1 MRCCFSFRIFH
12 LGTHKV
18 AGPDFLKTL
27 SPQPKWWRYFLS
39 YASFLLCSATA
50 KMKVTGKWNLPKKGP
65 YVIASNH
72 FSYFDPLY
80 FTYGAQKPLNFIAAS
95 DQEVKWYFL
104 WAPIIYGLIPVDRQA
119 LAPSSIKKAI
129 QVLRQKEILSIFPE
143 GMQTSRA
150 LQKPKNGAIFLS
162 TVGKAPIV
170 PMAIYGAETAWED
183 LFRGVRPRVRINI
196 GKPFGPFDVKRT
208 KQEKTKMLED
218 AGHQLMCRIAA
229 LLPTIYHGVFLGDPT
244 IDTYKLENGLSP
256 KEIKQRP
263 FKK

>member
-1 MRCCFSFRIFH
+1 MRRYFSFRIFH
-12 LGTHKV
+12 VETHKE

-27 SPQPKWWRYFLS
+27 SPRPKWLRYFLS

-50 KMKVTGKWNLPKKGP
+50 RIKVTGKWNLPKKGP

-72 FSYFDPLY
+72 FRYFDPLY
-80 FTYGAQKPLNFIAAS
+80 FTYGVQKPLNFIAAS
-95 DQEVKWYFL
+95 DQEIKWYFM
-104 WAPIIYGLIPVDRQA
+104 WALIIYGLIPVDRQA

-129 QVLRQKEILSIFPE
+129 QVLKQEEILSIFPE
-143 GMQTSRA
+143 GMQTSSA

-162 TVGKAPIV
+162 TVGRAPIV
-170 PMAIYGAETAWED
+170 PMAIYGAETIWED
-183 LFRGVRPRVRINI
+183 LFQGVRPRVRINI

-208 KQEKTKMLED
+208 KQEKTKILED

-229 LLPTIYHGVFLGDPT
+229 LLPTIYHGAFLD
-244 IDTYKLENGLSP
+244 DTAISAYKIENGLVP

-263 FKK
+263 PKK